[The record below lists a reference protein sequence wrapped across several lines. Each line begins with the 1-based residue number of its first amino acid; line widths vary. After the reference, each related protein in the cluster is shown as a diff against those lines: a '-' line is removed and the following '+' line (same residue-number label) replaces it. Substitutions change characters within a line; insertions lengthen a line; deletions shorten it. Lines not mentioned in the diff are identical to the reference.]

1 MSSIAAVIG
10 RILLAIIFIVSGATK
25 LMTVAATE
33 AMITGVGMP
42 SGLAIPTGLFELI
55 AGICLVLGL
64 MTRIASILLAGF
76 TLIAA
81 LLFHNRMTDPIQS
94 TMFLKDVAIA
104 GGLLLVFA
112 HSQMWYGWDR
122 VRRERRHELASQ
134 DAEARTRE
142 AELRAARAEGAVQ
155 ATPHTA
161 DVVEV
166 APRRRWF

>member
-42 SGLAIPTGLFELI
+42 GGLAIPVGLFELI

-64 MTRIASILLAGF
+64 MTRIASLALAVF
-76 TLIAA
+76 SVLAA
-81 LLFHNRMTDPIQS
+81 LLFHNQLVDPIQS
-94 TMFLKDVAIA
+94 AMFLNDIAIA

-112 HSQMWYGWDR
+112 HSQIWYGWDR
-122 VRRERRHELASQ
+122 VRRERRHEVAAH
-134 DAEARTRE
+134 DAEM
-142 AELRAARAEGAVQ
+142 RAARAEGAAEA
-155 ATPHTA
+155 ATHPAHAAT
-161 DVVEV
+161 V
-166 APRRRWF
+166 AEPSPRRRWF

>member
-42 SGLAIPTGLFELI
+42 GGLAIPTGLFELI

-76 TLIAA
+76 TLLAA
-81 LLFHNRMTDPIQS
+81 LLFHNRLNDPIQS
-94 TMFLKDVAIA
+94 AMMLKDVAIA

-122 VRRERRHELASQ
+122 VRRERRHEIEAH
-134 DAEARTRE
+134 DAESRARE
-142 AELRAARAEGAVQ
+142 AELRAARAEGVVEG
-155 ATPHTA
+155 TPHT
-161 DVVEV
+161 VEV

>member
-25 LMTVAATE
+25 LMNVAATE

-42 SGLAIPTGLFELI
+42 GGLAIPTGLFELI
-55 AGICLVLGL
+55 AGLCIALGL

-76 TLIAA
+76 TLVAA
-81 LLFHNRMTDPIQS
+81 LLYHNRLNDPIQS
-94 TMFLKDVAIA
+94 AMFLKDVAIA
-104 GGLLLVFA
+104 GGMLLVFA
-112 HSQMWYGWDR
+112 HSQIWYGWDR
-122 VRRERRHELASQ
+122 IRRDRRHEVASH
-134 DAEARTRE
+134 DAEERARE

-155 ATPHTA
+155 AAPNTVAAAP
-161 DVVEV
+161 

>member
-25 LMTVAATE
+25 LMSVAATE

-42 SGLAIPTGLFELI
+42 SGLAIPTGAFELI
-55 AGICLVLGL
+55 AGILLALGL

-76 TLIAA
+76 TLVAA
-81 LLFHNRMTDPIQS
+81 LLFHNRVTDPIQS
-94 TMFLKDVAIA
+94 AMMLKDIAIA

-122 VRRERRHELASQ
+122 VRRERRHELAAH
-134 DAEARTRE
+134 DADLRARD
-142 AELRAARAEGAVQ
+142 AELRAARAEGVAQ
-155 ATPHTA
+155 GTPLVA
-161 DVVEV
+161 DEV

>member
-10 RILLAIIFIVSGATK
+10 RIFLAIIFIVSGATK

-33 AMITGVGMP
+33 AMIVGVGLP
-42 SGLAIPTGLFELI
+42 GGLAIPTGLFELI
-55 AGICLVLGL
+55 AGLCLVLGL

-76 TLIAA
+76 TLLAA
-81 LLFHNRMTDPIQS
+81 VLFHNNLADPMQS
-94 TMFLKDVAIA
+94 AMFLKNVAIA

-122 VRRERRHELASQ
+122 IRRERRHEIAVR
-134 DAEARTRE
+134 DADARVHD
-142 AELRAARAEGAVQ
+142 AELRAARAEGAAQ
-155 ATPHTA
+155 AAPDA
-161 DVVEV
+161 RVEV

>member
-25 LMTVAATE
+25 LMSVAATE

-42 SGLAIPTGLFELI
+42 GGLAIPTGLFELI
-55 AGICLVLGL
+55 AGLCLVLGL

-76 TLIAA
+76 TLVAA
-81 LLFHNRMTDPIQS
+81 LLFHNRLTDPIQS
-94 TMFLKDVAIA
+94 AMFLKDVAIA

-122 VRRERRHELASQ
+122 VRRERRHELASH
-134 DAEARTRE
+134 DAEVRARE
-142 AELRAARAEGAVQ
+142 AELRAARAEGVAQ
-155 ATPHTA
+155 GTPLAA
-161 DVVEV
+161 DEV

>member
-25 LMTVAATE
+25 LMNVAATE
-33 AMITGVGMP
+33 SMITGVGMP
-42 SGLAIPTGLFELI
+42 GGLAIPTGLFELI
-55 AGICLVLGL
+55 AGICIALGL

-76 TLIAA
+76 TLLAA
-81 LLFHNRMTDPIQS
+81 ILYHNRLNDPMQS
-94 TMFLKDVAIA
+94 AMFLKDLAIA

-112 HSQMWYGWDR
+112 HSQIWYGWDR
-122 VRRERRHELASQ
+122 IRRERRHEVASH
-134 DAEARTRE
+134 DAEERARE

-155 ATPHTA
+155 GTPHTVA
-161 DVVEV
+161 VTP

>member
-25 LMTVAATE
+25 LMNVAATE
-33 AMITGVGMP
+33 SMITGVGMP
-42 SGLAIPTGLFELI
+42 GGLAIPTGLFELI
-55 AGICLVLGL
+55 AGICIALGL

-76 TLIAA
+76 TLLAA
-81 LLFHNRMTDPIQS
+81 ILYHNRLNDPMQS
-94 TMFLKDVAIA
+94 AMFLKDLAIA

-112 HSQMWYGWDR
+112 HSQIWYGWDR
-122 VRRERRHELASQ
+122 IRRDRRHEVASH
-134 DAEARTRE
+134 DAEARVHD

-155 ATPHTA
+155 GTTHTA
-161 DVVEV
+161 AVET

>member
-25 LMTVAATE
+25 LMNVPATE

-42 SGLAIPTGLFELI
+42 GGLAIPTGVFELI

-76 TLIAA
+76 TLLAA
-81 LLFHNRMTDPIQS
+81 LLFHNRLNDPVQS
-94 TMFLKDVAIA
+94 AMMLKDVAIA

-122 VRRERRHELASQ
+122 IRRERRHEVASH
-134 DAEARTRE
+134 DAEERARE
-142 AELRAARAEGAVQ
+142 AELRAARAEGA
-155 ATPHTA
+155 AHASPT
-161 DVVEV
+161 VVET

>member
-10 RILLAIIFIVSGATK
+10 RILLAIIFLVSGATK
-25 LMTVAATE
+25 LMAVPATE
-33 AMITGVGMP
+33 AMIVAAGLP

-64 MTRIASILLAGF
+64 MTRLASLLLAGF

-81 LLFHNRMTDPIQS
+81 MIFHNQFTDPMQS
-94 TMFLKDVAIA
+94 AMFLKDVAIA

-112 HSQMWYGWDR
+112 HSQIWYGWDHL
-122 VRRERRHELASQ
+122 RRRRQDELA
-134 DAEARTRE
+134 ARD
-142 AELRAARAEGAVQ
+142 AELRAARAEGLAQ
-155 ATPHTA
+155 GATA
-161 DVVEV
+161 EA